1 MYLIISR
8 FVHVCICVA
17 ALLHVFS
24 ADAPNACLSLVKSLG
39 GGLKNS
45 GLAQADRESK
55 SKISLNNSGYTR
67 TISVVSLRGFKTN
80 DIQIFYYWSVIK
92 LCVER
97 FPHFQ
102 YSHTSR
108 APKYVG
114 TCTQSCSD

>member
-1 MYLIISR
+1 MVS
-8 FVHVCICVA
+8 
-17 ALLHVFS
+17 
-24 ADAPNACLSLVKSLG
+24 
-39 GGLKNS
+39 
-45 GLAQADRESK
+45 DRESK

-108 APKYVG
+108 RMNFWKVKYLRLELEWLTTDLLCQVVPV
-114 TCTQSCSD
+114 

>member
-1 MYLIISR
+1 M
-8 FVHVCICVA
+8 
-17 ALLHVFS
+17 
-24 ADAPNACLSLVKSLG
+24 
-39 GGLKNS
+39 KNS

-80 DIQIFYYWSVIK
+80 DIHIFYYWSVIK

-114 TCTQSCSD
+114 TCTQSCLD